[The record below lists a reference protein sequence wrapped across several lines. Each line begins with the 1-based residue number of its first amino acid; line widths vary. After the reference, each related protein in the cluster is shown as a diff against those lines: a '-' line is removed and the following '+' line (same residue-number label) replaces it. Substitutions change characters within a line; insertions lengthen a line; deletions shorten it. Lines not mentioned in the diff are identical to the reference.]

1 MKKVTI
7 ILTGVILM
15 TIGTLSVNAQSSAT
29 ATANSSARIIEHI
42 TLTYENQPLAFG
54 SIIKDA
60 DGGTATIAAATGAVS
75 YTDLPEQLIT
85 STSAASFKV
94 TGEVGY
100 VFSLDL
106 PIDGDIELTG
116 PTGSTPMSIDG
127 FNSTIGEEVIDR
139 TIPSSGEIDFNVGAT
154 LTVNPSQ
161 MAGSYVGTFPV
172 TVTYE

>member
-15 TIGTLSVNAQSSAT
+15 TITALTANAQNTST

-42 TLTYENQPLAFG
+42 TLTFENQPLAFG

-60 DGGTATIAAATGAVS
+60 DGGTVKIAAGTGDVS
-75 YTDLPEQLIT
+75 YTNLPDQLAT
-85 STSAASFKV
+85 TTSAASFKV
-94 TGEVGY
+94 TGEAGY
-100 VFSLDL
+100 VFSLAL
-106 PIDGDIELTG
+106 PLDDVVELTG
-116 PTGSTPMSIDG
+116 PAGSTPMSIDA
-127 FNSTIGEEVIDR
+127 FNSTINDDTNN
-139 TIPSSGEIDFNVGAT
+139 TIPSGGEVNFNVGAT

-161 MAGSYVGTFPV
+161 SAGNYTGTFDV